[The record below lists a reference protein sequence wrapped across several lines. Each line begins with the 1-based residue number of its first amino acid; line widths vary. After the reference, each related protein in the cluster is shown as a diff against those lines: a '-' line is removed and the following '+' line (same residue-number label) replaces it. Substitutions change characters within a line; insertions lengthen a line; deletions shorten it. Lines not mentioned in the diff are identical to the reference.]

1 MVIQRMNN
9 VLHAHTHTHTHTHT
23 HKQTHKKKNF
33 LENFMPLLQNRDDG
47 HMRYNATADDK
58 NDI

>member
-1 MVIQRMNN
+1 MWWYREWIMYCM
-9 VLHAHTHTHTHTHT
+9 HTHTHT

-33 LENFMPLLQNRDDG
+33 LENFMPLLQNRYDG